1 MKTIKLILGLI
12 ILAVATAII
21 LSKSGYGG
29 FRLYVVE
36 SGSMTPKIGV
46 GSVILVKKV
55 SVYRKN
61 DVVTFAQ
68 SGRKNVAVT
77 HRIVGIETDSTGA
90 VYTTKGDHNE
100 DPDAE
105 KVPQKD
111 VIGKVI
117 LSLPLFGYF
126 VGFSKT
132 IHGFYLLV
140 VVPACIIIF
149 GELKTIAAEAGKLG
163 RKGKYSGGW
172 QRLKLACLLLVCF
185 RLIVPGS
192 ISGSK
197 SAISDRETAGVSL
210 TAGIW
215 PTVDLS
221 YSSSEH
227 KIKFTVFNTG
237 GYVNLS
243 YTLTYKTDGVS
254 QGEVGNTATGGQD
267 KITRETFTGTCSSGD
282 CSNYTNIHD
291 IELKITLT
299 DGAGNTKDLNKTL

>member
-12 ILAVATAII
+12 ILAVAAAII

-46 GSVILVKKV
+46 GSVVLVKKA
-55 SVYRKN
+55 SDYRKN

-90 VYTTKGDHNE
+90 IYTTKGDHNE

-105 KVPQKD
+105 KVLQKD

-140 VVPACIIIF
+140 VVPACIIII
-149 GELKTIAAEAGKLG
+149 GELKTIAAEAGKLRG
-163 RKGKYSGGW
+163 KGKYSGGW
-172 QRLKLACLLLVCF
+172 QRLKIACLILLLCGIIEPKYIYRSQAAV
-185 RLIVPGS
+185 
-192 ISGSK
+192 
-197 SAISDRETAGVSL
+197 SDSESTNVSM

-215 PTVDLS
+215 PTVELS
-221 YSSSEH
+221 FSSSEH

-254 QGEVGNTATGGQD
+254 QGEVGNTAISGQD